1 MLMALHYNSTNIMD
15 VAQRDQE
22 SAQDARL
29 ELGLFSVATSRGV
42 RSLVDSV
49 SAIHRIQ
56 VLRSLNRVT
65 HHSDSPLHRRC
76 SACQF
81 IVSPSVAPCT
91 SLLSLADRQMAMVP
105 AKKKIDAYPNPQPD
119 PQPVPRLH

>member
-1 MLMALHYNSTNIMD
+1 MLMVLHYNSTNIMD

-22 SAQDARL
+22 VRKTRVL
-29 ELGLFSVATSRGV
+29 NWGCF
-42 RSLVDSV
+42 RSLVDLV

-56 VLRSLNRVT
+56 ILRSLNRVT

-81 IVSPSVAPCT
+81 IVSPSVAVCD
-91 SLLSLADRQMAMVP
+91 SLPSLADRQMAMVP
-105 AKKKIDAYPNPQPD
+105 AIAEVDA
-119 PQPVPRLH
+119 